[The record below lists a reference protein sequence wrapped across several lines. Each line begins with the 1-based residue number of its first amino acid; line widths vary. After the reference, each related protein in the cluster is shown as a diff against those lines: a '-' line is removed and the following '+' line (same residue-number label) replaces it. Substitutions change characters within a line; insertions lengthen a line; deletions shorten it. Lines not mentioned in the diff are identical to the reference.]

1 MNRYFYY
8 EVNPQDSSTLFDQLY
23 QTGTIHTYD
32 SESEHERP
40 ISIGRYSVPFEAAS
54 QFQNFIESLETEF
67 PMFLTIGTEQICK
80 NEAAKELMVP
90 VAQLSQK
97 ADLYEEDQDHFKG
110 KQAKKQLK
118 KVQDEENY

>member
-67 PMFLTIGTEQICK
+67 PMFLMIGTEQICK

-110 KQAKKQLK
+110 KQTKKQLK